1 MVKSE
6 DGKTEGSTPPSR
18 GRLRSVGGSLND
30 KFNVFL
36 ACQALNTLLLE
47 SDDPHL
53 HDEFVSITLAL
64 MAELAPRDALEGLLV
79 SQIIATHN
87 VAMKC
92 HSEAMTRYQSTEKT
106 RDYVNMG
113 GKAVRS
119 LTGLIDTLQRG
130 RGKERQP
137 VTVGRVNVSEGGQA
151 IVGVVNERSAAP
163 ADRGPATN
171 RGTIADEP
179 STPMR
184 GAHPEPE
191 TVPIITGS
199 GEDPLPDARR
209 RGGQRGASRKQKR
222 PQARPLHGGSDCD
235 EAGITRADTQESTV
249 DREQVSA
256 RDQIL
261 PTEDDCGKACEWSG
275 ALIEE
280 QSGSP
285 FFPRIEL
292 GWALQFIRDLYT
304 RAKCEPVSIAD
315 AAAAW
320 DLDPQCT
327 ATVESID
334 ALLAYGF
341 VEQSGQGSERRI
353 RISELG
359 WRVLEHPDQTVQHQ
373 GMAEAALKPALIAH
387 YIEHWGAARP
397 DEDVCISELKSEHG
411 FTDKE
416 AKQFIRVFAAASF
429 FAREIEPYDPPDPL
443 PEFAR
448 RRRGLDPAQNPWTKW
463 LPDIEAFCN
472 AE

>member
-1 MVKSE
+1 M
-6 DGKTEGSTPPSR
+6 
-18 GRLRSVGGSLND
+18 
-30 KFNVFL
+30 
-36 ACQALNTLLLE
+36 
-47 SDDPHL
+47 
-53 HDEFVSITLAL
+53 
-64 MAELAPRDALEGLLV
+64 
-79 SQIIATHN
+79 
-87 VAMKC
+87 
-92 HSEAMTRYQSTEKT
+92 
-106 RDYVNMG
+106 
-113 GKAVRS
+113 
-119 LTGLIDTLQRG
+119 
-130 RGKERQP
+130 
-137 VTVGRVNVSEGGQA
+137 
-151 IVGVVNERSAAP
+151 
-163 ADRGPATN
+163 
-171 RGTIADEP
+171 
-179 STPMR
+179 
-184 GAHPEPE
+184 
-191 TVPIITGS
+191 
-199 GEDPLPDARR
+199 
-209 RGGQRGASRKQKR
+209 
-222 PQARPLHGGSDCD
+222 
-235 EAGITRADTQESTV
+235 
-249 DREQVSA
+249 SA

-261 PTEDDCGKACEWSG
+261 PTEDDCSKACEWSG

-292 GWALQFIRDLYT
+292 GWAIQFIRDLYT

-327 ATVESID
+327 ATVERID

-359 WRVLEHPDQTVQHQ
+359 WRVLEHPDQTVQQQ
-373 GMAEAALKPALIAH
+373 GRAEAALKPALIAH
-387 YIEHWGAARP
+387 NIEHWGAARP
-397 DEDVCISELKSEHG
+397 DEDVYISELKSEHG

-448 RRRGLDPAQNPWTKW
+448 RRRGLDPAENPWTKW